1 MNDYLWLLPTVTSS
15 LIKDELI
22 LFQGETR
29 LALSP
34 GGQELA
40 EVVRQLDGNRTE
52 AQLRE
57 LPRGEEVLD
66 ILAGERWLVRLET
79 PLARLVEG
87 KPWIT
92 RQLSF
97 YAHVQRNSPDRIFA
111 ELARVH
117 VVIVGTG
124 GIGSHVS
131 MSLAGAGVHR
141 MTLMDA
147 DTIDLSNLNRQFFY
161 TREDVG
167 SRKVDAAARFLL
179 ARHPHL
185 QLNTVAENLFA
196 SERQAD
202 LLRGADLI
210 VFCGDGP
217 TILHGMTARAGTTPV
232 VMGGYVGEVGLVGP
246 TCWPARG
253 TACWGCWT
261 ASNDEKPLGEIFS
274 TALSRE
280 AAWNSSGV
288 TLNGITGNLLAEEAL
303 RCLAPSLGGPL
314 LLHTRLALDMTSLT
328 MRRIP
333 EPPVACPHRTEAP
346 QT

>member
-1 MNDYLWLLPTVTSS
+1 MKDHLWLLPTVVSS
-15 LIKDELI
+15 VIGDELI
-22 LFQGETR
+22 LYQTETR

-34 GGQELA
+34 GGPELF

-52 AQLRE
+52 EELRA
-57 LPRGEEVLD
+57 LPRGEEVLE
-66 ILAGERWLVRLET
+66 ILEGEKWLVRLET
-79 PLARLVEG
+79 PLARFIEG
-87 KPWIT
+87 RPWIT

-97 YAHVQRNSPDRIFA
+97 YAHLQRRYPDRIFA
-111 ELARVH
+111 ELASAH

-124 GIGSHVS
+124 GIGSHVA

-141 MTLMDA
+141 MTLMDP

-185 QLNTVAENLFA
+185 QIDAIPEALFA
-196 SERQAD
+196 SEGQAD
-202 LLRGADLI
+202 LLRTANLI
-210 VFCGDGP
+210 LFAGDGP
-217 TILHGMTARAGTTPV
+217 TVLQGMTARVGSTPV
-232 VMGGYVGEVGLVGP
+232 LVGGYMGQIGVVGP
-246 TCWPARG
+246 TFWPAKG
-253 TACWGCWT
+253 SACWGCWT
-261 ASNDEKPLGEIFS
+261 AANDEKPLGEIFS
-274 TALSRE
+274 TAISRE

-314 LLHTRLALDMTSLT
+314 LLDARISLDMATLSLKRT
-328 MRRIP
+328 P
-333 EPPVACPHRTEAP
+333 EAPVNCPHRQEVPKA
-346 QT
+346 